1 MEKLDYAYKAL
12 EFDQVKAI
20 YFNYDLLK
28 NDDIVY
34 IIKLCKQKDKKIY
47 LSLPYIFR
55 NDIKEYFEE
64 IFYDKINMVFDGIVI
79 RNFDEYAWIMDKEYD
94 GELITDYSLYSFN
107 SYGDRFFFDN
117 KIDRITIPVE
127 LNEKEIRRLYNK
139 NKELI
144 VYGYIP
150 LLVSAQCVNKTL
162 GVCSKSME
170 NLGITDRYNK
180 EFVIRNYC
188 DSCYNVL
195 YNSAPIVLADKMNE
209 IKKLGVAFVRLNF
222 TIEDEYDVK
231 NIINHF
237 IKAINGE
244 EISDN
249 DIISDFT
256 RGHFTR
262 GIE

>member
-1 MEKLDYAYKAL
+1 M
-12 EFDQVKAI
+12 
-20 YFNYDLLK
+20 
-28 NDDIVY
+28 
-34 IIKLCKQKDKKIY
+34 
-47 LSLPYIFR
+47 
-55 NDIKEYFEE
+55 
-64 IFYDKINMVFDGIVI
+64 
-79 RNFDEYAWIMDKEYD
+79 
-94 GELITDYSLYSFN
+94 
-107 SYGDRFFFDN
+107 
-117 KIDRITIPVE
+117 
-127 LNEKEIRRLYNK
+127 
-139 NKELI
+139 
-144 VYGYIP
+144 
-150 LLVSAQCVNKTL
+150 
-162 GVCSKSME
+162 
-170 NLGITDRYNK
+170 
-180 EFVIRNYC
+180 
-188 DSCYNVL
+188 L